1 MDALVYRKNTV
12 PERQRALQADPR
24 PVFQRLP
31 RSRLYMG
38 LFMTLFGVGMYGTTV
53 GFYNMAVVRI
63 PQPPPRCIDLSA
75 RTEAPLCSYVQSL
88 TLLPPPI
95 FTPFGDPLSQG
106 KKRK

>member
-1 MDALVYRKNTV
+1 MPVAFEPDDASLNGKVTGWRSGTLMRSRSLTLSFLLLYLNSIVVNRNTV

-63 PQPPPRCIDLSA
+63 FLVFR
-75 RTEAPLCSYVQSL
+75 
-88 TLLPPPI
+88 
-95 FTPFGDPLSQG
+95 
-106 KKRK
+106 